1 MTENFTPLL
10 TTTDWNKEWMQLQ
23 KARRHNDDASY
34 WNERA
39 KTFTS
44 KDYPNPY
51 VTAFLERAGIA
62 PEESVFDMG
71 CGTGALAL
79 PLGEA
84 GHAVTAADFSEGMLS
99 ILRDALET
107 RGITSVHCEQ
117 MRWEDDWQEHGIA
130 PKSHDVCTASR
141 SIAVDDMR
149 AALLKLTQ
157 VARRRVCITL
167 PTGASPRTDDNVLEA
182 LGLASRVGRDHLYAV
197 NILSGLGFEPELSYI
212 KSTRVDTFDS
222 FDEAL
227 RKYDDMVRK
236 ACIYLPEMRTQVA
249 LAKLEPW
256 LRTQI
261 VENENAGTP
270 GEKGAAQGALR
281 LLKPRTITWAFIA
294 WNVD

>member
-1 MTENFTPLL
+1 MTESFTPLL
-10 TTTDWNKEWMQLQ
+10 TTTDWNAEWMQLQ
-23 KARRHNDDASY
+23 KARRHRDSAVY

-51 VTAFLERAGIA
+51 VNSFLERAGVA

-84 GHAVTAADFSEGMLS
+84 GHTVTAADFSEGMLS
-99 ILRDALET
+99 ILRRELET
-107 RGITSVHCEQ
+107 RGINSVHCEQ
-117 MRWEDDWQEHGIA
+117 MSWEDDWEEHGIT

-149 AALLKLTQ
+149 AALLKLTM

-167 PTGASPRTDDNVLEA
+167 PTGASPRTDDHVIEA

-197 NILSGLGFEPELSYI
+197 NILSSMGFEPELTYI
-212 KSTRVDTFDS
+212 KSSRHDTFET
-222 FDEAL
+222 FDDAL
-227 RKYDDMVRK
+227 HKYDDMVRK
-236 ACIYLPEMRTQVA
+236 ACTARSSSLSRAENHHLGFHCLERRLGSLTSAVVRT
-249 LAKLEPW
+249 
-256 LRTQI
+256 
-261 VENENAGTP
+261 GS
-270 GEKGAAQGALR
+270 
-281 LLKPRTITWAFIA
+281 IA
-294 WNVD
+294 YT